1 MDKVLRPERFCTDP
15 SSVGASKSWIHWRRT
30 FENFLAVL
38 KQEGLD
44 KFGVLTNFISP
55 TVFEYVEGC
64 ADYESAIAT
73 LHNIYVKPTNEIY
86 ARHQLATRR
95 QQAGES
101 LDEYLQAL
109 KILSKECNFKP
120 VTATEYCEEYIRD
133 AFISGILS
141 NQIRQRLLEN
151 KTLDLKTMFDQARA
165 LDSAMRSSESYS
177 APQPV
182 TTAATASEIV
192 HQNQVDSQVD
202 STHSDSILAAANP
215 KCFFCGNSKHPRSKC
230 PARDVICNKCQKRG
244 HFAKVCR
251 GKASKPNEV
260 SAALWSPTLAT
271 VGTPP
276 AFKRST
282 ATVVV
287 NKDWSVQALF
297 DSGSSES
304 YIHPSLVKT
313 ADISVN
319 PVVSQVA
326 MATSSLST
334 KTEGSCSVT
343 IKYQGQTYKD
353 FHLSVMPGLC
363 SDLILGLDFQSQHD
377 SVTFKYGGTKPPLS
391 VCSLTTLN
399 IEPPSPFGNLTADC
413 HPIAT
418 KSRRYSKDDLTFIS
432 DEVER
437 LLEEGIIEPSQSPW
451 RAQVVVTKDENHK
464 KRLEIDYSQTVNRFT
479 QLDAFPLPRI
489 SDTVNE
495 IAQYKVFS
503 TRDPQSAYHQIPLKE
518 DDKPYAAFEAKGGL
532 Y

>member
-15 SSVGASKSWIHWRRT
+15 SSIGASKSWIHWRRT

-101 LDEYLQAL
+101 LDEYLEAL

-141 NQIRQRLLEN
+141 NQICQRLLEN

-202 STHSDSILAAANP
+202 STHSDSTLAAANP
-215 KCFFCGNSKHPRSKC
+215 KCFFCGNSKYPGSKC

-251 GKASKPNEV
+251 GKASKP
-260 SAALWSPTLAT
+260 
-271 VGTPP
+271 
-276 AFKRST
+276 K
-282 ATVVV
+282 
-287 NKDWSVQALF
+287 K
-297 DSGSSES
+297 
-304 YIHPSLVKT
+304 
-313 ADISVN
+313 
-319 PVVSQVA
+319 SQ
-326 MATSSLST
+326 
-334 KTEGSCSVT
+334 
-343 IKYQGQTYKD
+343 
-353 FHLSVMPGLC
+353 
-363 SDLILGLDFQSQHD
+363 
-377 SVTFKYGGTKPPLS
+377 PLS
-391 VCSLTTLN
+391 GHLL
-399 IEPPSPFGNLTADC
+399 SPLWGLLQL
-413 HPIAT
+413 
-418 KSRRYSKDDLTFIS
+418 SKGQQ
-432 DEVER
+432 
-437 LLEEGIIEPSQSPW
+437 LL
-451 RAQVVVTKDENHK
+451 
-464 KRLEIDYSQTVNRFT
+464 L
-479 QLDAFPLPRI
+479 L
-489 SDTVNE
+489 
-495 IAQYKVFS
+495 
-503 TRDPQSAYHQIPLKE
+503 
-518 DDKPYAAFEAKGGL
+518 
-532 Y
+532 

>member
-15 SSVGASKSWIHWRRT
+15 SSVGALKSWIHWRRT
-30 FENFLAVL
+30 FENFLAIL

-55 TVFEYVEGC
+55 KVFEYVEEC

-95 QQAGES
+95 QQVGES

-202 STHSDSILAAANP
+202 STHSDSTLAAANP
-215 KCFFCGNSKHPRSKC
+215 KCFFCGNFKPLCSKC

-251 GKASKPNEV
+251 GKASKPNKV
-260 SAALWSPTLAT
+260 SAALWSPALAT

-276 AFKRST
+276 ALKRST

-319 PVVSQVA
+319 PVVSQVT
-326 MATSSLST
+326 MATSSLSM

-399 IEPPSPFGNLTADC
+399 IEPPSPFGSLTADC
-413 HPIAT
+413 HPMLQSHDDIART
-418 KSRRYSKDDLTFIS
+418 TWPSLVMRWNDCLRKALLSQASPLGAPKWLSRKMRSI
-432 DEVER
+432 R
-437 LLEEGIIEPSQSPW
+437 N
-451 RAQVVVTKDENHK
+451 A
-464 KRLEIDYSQTVNRFT
+464 
-479 QLDAFPLPRI
+479 
-489 SDTVNE
+489 
-495 IAQYKVFS
+495 
-503 TRDPQSAYHQIPLKE
+503 
-518 DDKPYAAFEAKGGL
+518 
-532 Y
+532 